1 MTVVELVEA
10 LCAGSYAGLHA
21 GAARRFK
28 GRVASQESMPCS
40 GAGVP
45 PTERRLRGM
54 ASSPYLA
61 AALLILVDMSCAFIC
76 TAPMLETHRF
86 MGNAQLRQLGFFS
99 GLKLHSKQ
107 SQLGT
112 IGPRIGIRQK
122 NQFLSTS
129 MQSEKSPGGPLM
141 SLLPNWAY
149 HSLRVLNF
157 SSNRSGNCVRRG
169 FPLRSDLS
177 AYEQWSPICYGRSI
191 HERSCHRLTTAG
203 DR

>member
-1 MTVVELVEA
+1 
-10 LCAGSYAGLHA
+10 
-21 GAARRFK
+21 
-28 GRVASQESMPCS
+28 
-40 GAGVP
+40 
-45 PTERRLRGM
+45 M
-54 ASSPYLA
+54 ASSRYLA

-112 IGPRIGIRQK
+112 IGPRNGIRQK

-129 MQSEKSPGGPLM
+129 MQSEKSPGEPLM

-157 SSNRSGNCVRRG
+157 KFQLKS
-169 FPLRSDLS
+169 L
-177 AYEQWSPICYGRSI
+177 W
-191 HERSCHRLTTAG
+191 
-203 DR
+203 